1 MAQPTLLRHTLTAAV
16 AFFALCGA
24 GAQAQTYMNMTVG
37 GQFAP
42 GVFGQVSIGSAPPPP
57 VINLQPIVVGRPIAG
72 APVVYMHVPEP
83 EQRDWR
89 HACKRYGACGR
100 PVHFVRVEDSNRWW
114 EPHDAPQYERRDD
127 RRDERRDDRRG
138 RNEGRDDREY
148 RHDNGRHQGRDWR
161 EDR

>member
-1 MAQPTLLRHTLTAAV
+1 MAKPALLRHTLTAA
-16 AFFALCGA
+16 ALLAALCGTA
-24 GAQAQTYMNMTVG
+24 AQAQTYMNMTVG

-57 VINLQPIVVGRPIAG
+57 VINPQPIIVGRPVVG

-89 HACKRYGACGR
+89 HACRRYRACGR
-100 PVHFVRVEDSNRWW
+100 PVHFVQVEDGNRWW
-114 EPHDAPQYERRDD
+114 EPHDGPRDEH
-127 RRDERRDDRRG
+127 RDERHDDRRG
-138 RNEGRDDREY
+138 RDEGRDNREY
-148 RHDNGRHQGRDWR
+148 RHDNGRHEGRDWR